1 MSKMSKLIHFADRYS
16 SFLARCGLLL
26 TLMGFSARAE
36 TLSCGNGV
44 ELTLSAAEAIQG
56 TALLV
61 ELRAPGSLTN
71 LGGRWRDRNLF
82 FWVTEDTGAY
92 QTFIGIDLAQPVE
105 SFPLTL
111 TSDLGGGKD
120 VVCETLIHVQKGS
133 YTVERLTVDQKF
145 IELSEKDLARYNRE
159 ARRLRGFWTTA
170 TPERLWA
177 GGFRIPVKARRVSGN
192 FGRRRVL
199 NGESRSP
206 HSGEDFPADRGT
218 PVRAAQR
225 GRVVMAQGPVL
236 FRQYGSSGPRSGSLH
251 PLCPSEFDECKGGRY
266 ARRQP
271 ATGTS
276 RFDRS
281 SDGPSSPL
289 ERAPER
295 RARESSGPGKAYPQ
309 PTTGNRIRLSSPPV
323 PSSRPI

>member
-1 MSKMSKLIHFADRYS
+1 MSKMSKLIHFADRYLT
-16 SFLARCGLLL
+16 FLARCGLLL
-26 TLMGFSARAE
+26 ILMGFSARAE

-61 ELRAPGSLTN
+61 EVRAPGSLTN

-92 QTFIGIDLAQPVE
+92 QTLIGIDLAQPVE

-120 VVCETLIHVQKGS
+120 IVCETLIHVQKGS
-133 YTVERLTVDQKF
+133 YTVERLTVDRKF

-225 GRVVMAQGPVL
+225 GRVVMAQDLFFSGNTVVLDHGLGLYTLYAHLNSMSVKEGDMLDGNQLLGRVGSTGRVTGPH
-236 FRQYGSSGPRSGSLH
+236 LH
-251 PLCPSEFDECKGGRY
+251 WSVRLNGARVNPLDLVKLIPS
-266 ARRQP
+266 QP
-271 ATGTS
+271 QVTE
-276 RFDRS
+276 
-281 SDGPSSPL
+281 SD
-289 ERAPER
+289 
-295 RARESSGPGKAYPQ
+295 
-309 PTTGNRIRLSSPPV
+309 
-323 PSSRPI
+323 